1 MESSFWT
8 IDLCLRFEFGI
19 MKFRKG
25 DSVEVL
31 RREHDPRGSWFPGT
45 IVSVD
50 GNNYVVRYKFLLDDE
65 GELILEK
72 VPNVDIRPLPQCKTA
87 NRWRIGDMA
96 EVFDNQCWRVGKIA
110 KVLQNNG
117 YVVRL
122 SGSIQ
127 LKEFHKSNI
136 RVQESWHNSQWS
148 VTGKVAQ
155 DKQITTKNDS
165 KYSLDLLSMAPS
177 LKIGKDLT
185 LGEGGRDDSKMYFR
199 MGTMK
204 RCHADYFERN
214 SRNLVIAGSHKKRNS
229 SPWVGGCNRPQTGT
243 PPPFR
248 QVVDISFTR
257 VQLDEK
263 FIGGSTDMETKMVKA
278 TTDQFHISST
288 PLLSNEDSNQCSV
301 ASCSSNDFDD
311 RPAENVHTSVEKIS
325 NNSDAESSFP
335 SLSGK
340 KHEFPSSRHKLE
352 IDIHELELHAYEST
366 VQALYASGPL
376 SWEQESLLTN
386 LRLSLNISDEEH
398 LLQLRQLLSAQVV

>member
-1 MESSFWT
+1 MIITKLCSVLFVNIYLSFPG
-8 IDLCLRFEFGI
+8 LRFEFGI

-31 RREHDPRGSWFPGT
+31 RRVHDPCGSWFPGT

-50 GNNYVVRYKFLLDDE
+50 GNDYVIRYKFLLDDE

-72 VPNVDIRPLPQCKTA
+72 VPGVDIRPLPLCEAA
-87 NRWRIGDMA
+87 NRWRVGDIA

-127 LKEFHKSNI
+127 LKEFHVANI
-136 RVQESWHNSQWS
+136 RVRKSWHNSQWS

-155 DKQITTKNDS
+155 DKQFTTKNDS
-165 KYSLDLLSMAPS
+165 KYSLDLLSIAPS
-177 LKIGKDLT
+177 LKIGKDLP
-185 LGEGGRDDSKMYFR
+185 LGEDGRNDSKMYFR

-229 SPWVGGCNRPQTGT
+229 STWAGGCNRPQTGT
-243 PPPFR
+243 PPLFR
-248 QVVDISFTR
+248 QVVDISFPR

-263 FIGGSTDMETKMVKA
+263 FIGGSTDMETKMAKA
-278 TTDQFHISST
+278 TTD
-288 PLLSNEDSNQCSV
+288 
-301 ASCSSNDFDD
+301 
-311 RPAENVHTSVEKIS
+311 
-325 NNSDAESSFP
+325 

-352 IDIHELELHAYEST
+352 VDIHELELHAYEST

-398 LLQLRQLLSAQVV
+398 LLQLRHLLSAQVA